1 MVRIINSFI
10 IILCMLSACKHQ
22 ELTIERGN
30 YEKTILP
37 LRIDGIYLSTKKYID
52 VYEGSKW
59 SNFFF
64 FYRNGVVFNGGV
76 EVDKLSTDLDLK
88 KFSNYYRKEDRIL
101 DWGIYNIK
109 KDNILEFEKWEP
121 SSGGGAKTNVYHAK
135 ILNDTIF
142 VIEQVYSNYDKKVRS
157 IQDTLRF
164 FHTYSKPDSTN
175 RFIKE

>member
-1 MVRIINSFI
+1 MVRLINFFI
-10 IILCMLSACKHQ
+10 IFSIVFSCKHQ
-22 ELTIERGN
+22 ELNIERGN
-30 YEKTILP
+30 YEKTIPP

-52 VYEGSKW
+52 VYEGSTW

-76 EVDKLSTDLDLK
+76 KVGKLSNDLDLK
-88 KFSNYYRKEDRIL
+88 KVSNYYRKKDRIL

-135 ILNDTIF
+135 ILNDTVF
-142 VIEQVYSNYDKKVRS
+142 VIERVYSNYDKKVCS

-164 FHTYSKPDSTN
+164 FHVYSKPDSTN